1 MPARIPT
8 IAPTRA
14 PRPAEPTAQ
23 PTSAP
28 RPMQTRSAVRRMPPA
43 PAGSNEDEE
52 AACIGGARL
61 ADLTPALVTL
71 RLRQLPRF
79 LASSLRSRGGRAAP
93 PPRAWKR
100 RQRRRD
106 LGGPAPARRAVRA
119 RRPEPARLPARAR
132 RRACRLRGRG
142 RLARPLPRPRDAP
155 GRPLLRRHRLAPR
168 GRAATRARALADRDR
183 AAVPR
188 GGPRQPGRRRVRA
201 RERGALAAPGRPGDV
216 PPRVP
221 RRRRSAPAGAPLAR
235 APPGSADADG
245 RAASVGGRDPVRG
258 ARRDAVSEARRLR
271 RPQRGLRRSLRR
283 PRASSRGEAR

>member
-43 PAGSNEDEE
+43 PAGSNEDGE

-61 ADLTPALVTL
+61 AALTPALVTL

-93 PPRAWKR
+93 PPRARKR

-106 LGGPAPARRAVRA
+106 LGGPAPARRAF
-119 RRPEPARLPARAR
+119 
-132 RRACRLRGRG
+132 RLRGRG
-142 RLARPLPRPRDAP
+142 RLARPLPRARDAFS
-155 GRPLLRRHRLAPR
+155 RPLLRRHHLAPR

-188 GGPRQPGRRRVRA
+188 GRPRQPGRRRVRA
-201 RERGALAAPGRPGDV
+201 RERGALAGPGRPGDV

-221 RRRRSAPAGAPLAR
+221 RRRRSAPAGAALTR

-258 ARRDAVSEARRLR
+258 ARRDAVSEARR
-271 RPQRGLRRSLRR
+271 
-283 PRASSRGEAR
+283 